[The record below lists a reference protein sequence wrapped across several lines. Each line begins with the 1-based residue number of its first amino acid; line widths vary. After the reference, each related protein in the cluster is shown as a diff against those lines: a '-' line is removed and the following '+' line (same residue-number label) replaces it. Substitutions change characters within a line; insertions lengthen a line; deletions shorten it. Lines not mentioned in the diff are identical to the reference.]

1 MSAIPFAEEA
11 AGLVDRI
18 TVRRRTAAGKT
29 SRTET

>member
-11 AGLVDRI
+11 ACLVDRI
-18 TVRRRTAAGKT
+18 TVRRRTATGKT